1 VRRAGSGI
9 GRFQPRL
16 IVSRSAQ
23 PMASFAD
30 SPFAALTVIVAPAI
44 LTNASSILSLG
55 TGNRIARVVD
65 RTRVLAAGLAALD
78 PTSQRAAAYREHLDR
93 LKLRGQLL
101 LRALRWFYASIG
113 AFAAASLI
121 SVVGS
126 VVATS
131 VTDPVFEVVA
141 ALGLLAGTIG
151 VTGLVV
157 GGVVMVRETQLA
169 VQFLEREVEFIQAR
183 EYPPS

>member
-1 VRRAGSGI
+1 
-9 GRFQPRL
+9 
-16 IVSRSAQ
+16 
-23 PMASFAD
+23 MATFAD
-30 SPFAALTVIVAPAI
+30 SPFAALTVVVAPAI
-44 LTNASSILSLG
+44 LTNASSVLSLG

-65 RTRVLAAGLAALD
+65 RTRVLAAGLAAID
-78 PTSQRAAAYREHLDR
+78 PASPRAAAYREHLDR
-93 LKLRGQLL
+93 LRLRGQLL

-131 VTDPVFEVVA
+131 VTDPVFQVVA
-141 ALGLLAGTIG
+141 ALGLFAGTIG

-169 VQFLEREVEFIQAR
+169 VQFLEREAEFIQAR
-183 EYPPS
+183 EYPPG